1 TTPSPVTITS
11 ESNQVNKFQAPA
23 TNQVTLIFNNSK
35 ASNVELKN
43 ISNLIVKNNSFISLN
58 SQSLNPIQQALTVE
72 TGSQINL
79 GDLEARF
86 QSLKGDGILGFTDK
100 GQLALQDLDGQA
112 TIQFK

>member
-1 TTPSPVTITS
+1 ETVFDKMTVQNAADIAIANGTQIKNGVEVTTPSPVTITS

-58 SQSLNPIQQALTVE
+58 SQSLNPI
-72 TGSQINL
+72 
-79 GDLEARF
+79 
-86 QSLKGDGILGFTDK
+86 
-100 GQLALQDLDGQA
+100 
-112 TIQFK
+112 